1 MWAVAL
7 ARIDFAEHRLPDRL
21 TLPAIP
27 AAVGIVADLWPAHL
41 VESVNWAV
49 IVVGVAVILA
59 LIADVGWG
67 DVKLL
72 VPFGLFAGGAG
83 VIEQSL
89 VAICLA
95 GGAHVFVHL
104 AIDGDRKA
112 HIPFGP
118 AILMGFAPV
127 IGAMV

>member
-1 MWAVAL
+1 M
-7 ARIDFAEHRLPDRL
+7 
-21 TLPAIP
+21 
-27 AAVGIVADLWPAHL
+27 
-41 VESVNWAV
+41 
-49 IVVGVAVILA
+49 ILA

-72 VPFGLFAGGAG
+72 VPLGLFVGGAG
-83 VIEQSL
+83 VVEPSL
-89 VAICLA
+89 MAICLA
-95 GGAHVFVHL
+95 GGAHVLVYL

-127 IGAMV
+127 VGAMV